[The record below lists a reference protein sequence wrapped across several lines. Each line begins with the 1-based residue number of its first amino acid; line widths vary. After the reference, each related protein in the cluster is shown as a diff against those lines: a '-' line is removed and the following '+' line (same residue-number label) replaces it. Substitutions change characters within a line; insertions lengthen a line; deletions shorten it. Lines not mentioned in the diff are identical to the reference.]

1 MQGHMSPQTIQYAV
15 TAVVIG
21 LVLMLR
27 LRNTRRARPLRL
39 QTLWIVPAIYAL
51 VFAFACYERPPV
63 TLPGWLWL
71 VIAAAIGAGIG
82 WWRGKL
88 MRISVDPAT
97 GALNQQASP
106 AALLFI
112 VLLIAIRQ
120 GLRYEGA
127 AYGINLFALTDLLM
141 ASALG
146 LFTAARVEMYLRA
159 RRLLA
164 GIRD

>member
-1 MQGHMSPQTIQYAV
+1 MSPQTIQYGV

-21 LVLMLR
+21 LVLILR

-63 TLPGWLWL
+63 TLLGWVWL
-71 VIAAAIGAGIG
+71 AVAAAVGAAIG

-88 MRISVDPAT
+88 MRISVDPET
-97 GALNQQASP
+97 GTLNQQASP

-127 AYGINLFALTDLLM
+127 AYGINVLQLTGILM

-146 LFTAARVEMYLRA
+146 LFTASRAEMFIRA
-159 RRLLA
+159 RRLLDGHRA
-164 GIRD
+164 